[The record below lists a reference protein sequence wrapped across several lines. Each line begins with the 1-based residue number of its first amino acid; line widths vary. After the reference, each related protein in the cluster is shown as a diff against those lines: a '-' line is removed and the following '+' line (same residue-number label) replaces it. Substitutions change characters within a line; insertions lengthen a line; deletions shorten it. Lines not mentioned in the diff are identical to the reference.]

1 MIGRITV
8 AIAVTFA
15 PAVFA
20 QTYIVPDGDCGAVTL
35 HATRGT
41 DFPNLGETISADRV
55 KDAYVYLP
63 KQKVAVKP
71 AVGPRSLDFNANV
84 PDDGVVMAAVDFT
97 PEVSG
102 NETRTEHAKAL
113 IRCGAIALGDD
124 WQRSTG
130 LGLEIYPQGWNGRRP
145 RMKPGDSMRFIAV
158 DKATNK
164 LIPDVPMELY
174 RAGAGR
180 VAGGVPDQN
189 GGMDFPYQKPGR
201 YMVTTKY
208 RRPDPQ
214 QPEHWLVDTSTLT
227 FEIK

>member
-1 MIGRITV
+1 MIKRIAV
-8 AIAVTFA
+8 AIALTFA
-15 PAVFA
+15 PAAFA
-20 QTYIVPDGDCGAVTL
+20 QTYIVPDGDCGAITL

-41 DFPNLGETISADRV
+41 DFPNLGETIGADRV

-63 KQKVAVKP
+63 KQKVTVKP

-97 PEVSG
+97 PTVIG
-102 NETRTEHAKAL
+102 NETRTEHAKAF
-113 IRCGAIALGDD
+113 IFCSAITPFAD

-130 LGLEIYPQGWNGRRP
+130 LGLEIYPQEWNGRRP
-145 RMKPGDSMRFIAV
+145 HLKPGDSMRFIAV

-164 LIPDVPMELY
+164 PIRDVPMELY
-174 RAGAGR
+174 RAGASR
-180 VAGGVPDQN
+180 VAGGSPDQN
-189 GGMDFPYQKPGR
+189 GGMNFPYQEPGR
-201 YMVTTKY
+201 YMVTTTY

-214 QPEHWLVDTSTLT
+214 QPKHWLVDTSTLT